1 MSDVEAAEWLS
12 WLRGANV
19 SEIGLDSILSEAF
32 ILSNQLAHPIYD
44 CLYLAAAIRN
54 NTRVITA
61 DRRFVAAVSRQPML
75 NRHIELLGK
84 S

>member
-1 MSDVEAAEWLS
+1 MSDVEAAEWLA

-19 SEIGLDSILSEAF
+19 LEIGLDNILSEAF

-44 CLYLAAAIRN
+44 CLYLAAAIRHD
-54 NTRVITA
+54 TKVITA
-61 DRRFVAAVSRQPML
+61 DRRFVAAVSRLPIL
-75 NRHIELLGK
+75 NRHVALLGK